1 MLIFWELS
9 FNTRIILLYLRY
21 LRSLQQ
27 KSSDRGVSTEDCG
40 GSGKRNC
47 SVYGRKV
54 RVLIFWEL
62 SFNTRIIL
70 IYLRYLRSLQQK

>member
-1 MLIFWELS
+1 MVTLNIVECGFLTNKQEAEL
-9 FNTRIILLYLRY
+9 
-21 LRSLQQ
+21 LQTEI
-27 KSSDRGVSTEDCG
+27 STEDCG

-70 IYLRYLRSLQQK
+70 LYLRYLRSLQQK